1 MGTITIIIL
10 TALVI
15 GFICRAVKLYNLIKS
30 ALYCLSLKKEMTPTM
45 MQFQSG
51 AVGCLGFICFPCMCF
66 FFVTP
71 IFLSFKV
78 NWWIPV
84 VAFLAGITVGNNI
97 VGYFIERIFQLP
109 NHQTFDNSPVNLN
122 AIELTMDNGKLYR
135 RAVGLMV
142 LYCVVSLIIS
152 LIIIFSV

>member
-1 MGTITIIIL
+1 MSTITIIIL

-15 GFICRAVKLYNLIKS
+15 GFIRRAVKLYNLIKS
-30 ALYCLSLKKEMTPTM
+30 ALYCLSFNKEMTPTM

-71 IFLSFKV
+71 IFLFFKV
-78 NWWIPV
+78 DWWIPV
-84 VAFLAGITVGNNI
+84 VAFFAGITVGNI
-97 VGYFIERIFQLP
+97 VGYIIERIIQLP
-109 NHQTFDNSPVNLN
+109 NHQTFDDSPVNLN

-135 RAVGLMV
+135 RAAGLMI
-142 LYCVVSLIIS
+142 LYSVASLVIS
-152 LIIIFSV
+152 LIIMFSV